1 MPAGDPFDFWYAV
14 SNTEILV
21 LPPRRLETFG
31 ATVVDY
37 HLVSELMDEV
47 NGVRVREGRIQAFRP
62 EILTPSAYM
71 ESILEGF
78 QEEAAGR
85 YTEWLRE
92 NAKDLLI
99 LRYGFRIRKE
109 EVREQIVHDA
119 VEAVVDRVRADL
131 KARANPLG
139 ALVRGVDEPWE
150 VCLVKLMVEMVQRSG
165 PEHAR
170 VLREDPAGER
180 HEIEAAFRAASR
192 DRSKIAPLAD
202 LLRARG
208 LFKDYEDRFF
218 ALVQSHR
225 RGG

>member
-14 SNTEILV
+14 SNTEILM

-31 ATVVDY
+31 TTVVDY

-47 NGVRVREGRIQAFRP
+47 NGVRVRQGRIQAYRP
-62 EILTPSAYM
+62 EILAPTAHVD
-71 ESILEGF
+71 SILDGF

-85 YTEWLRE
+85 YAEWLRE

-99 LRYGFRIRKE
+99 LRYGFKIRKE
-109 EVREQIVHDA
+109 EVQEQVIHDA
-119 VEAVVDRVRADL
+119 VDAVIDRVRADL
-131 KARANPLG
+131 KARENPLG

-150 VCLVKLMVEMVQRSG
+150 VCLIKLMVEMVQRSG

-170 VLREDPAGER
+170 VLREDPTGAR
-180 HEIEAAFRAASR
+180 NEIESAFRAASR

-202 LLRARG
+202 LLRQRE
-208 LFKDYEDRFF
+208 LFKEYEDRFF
-218 ALVQSHR
+218 ALVQSHK
-225 RGG
+225 RGA

>member
-14 SNTEILV
+14 SNTEILM

-31 ATVVDY
+31 STVLDY

-62 EILTPSAYM
+62 EILTPAAYM

-78 QEEAAGR
+78 HEEAAGR
-85 YTEWLRE
+85 YAEWLRE
-92 NAKDLLI
+92 NAKELLI

-119 VEAVVDRVRADL
+119 LEAVVDRVRADL

-170 VLREDPAGER
+170 VLREDPSGDR
-180 HEIEAAFRAASR
+180 HEVEAAFRAASK

-218 ALVQSHR
+218 ALVQSHK